1 MMDNM
6 IISGIRIY
14 FPKSEESL
22 PTPVKGM
29 QTFAIRAA
37 GEEQFSVLA
46 FINSRWISPG
56 FPQCES
62 MGKAIMM
69 AVRQSKALWR

>member
-14 FPKSEESL
+14 FPKSEEPL
-22 PTPVKGM
+22 PTPEKGM
-29 QTFAIRAA
+29 QTFAIRDA

-56 FPQCES
+56 LPQCES

-69 AVRQSKALWR
+69 VVRQGKALWR

>member
-14 FPKSEESL
+14 FPKSEEPL

-37 GEEQFSVLA
+37 GEEQFSVFAL
-46 FINSRWISPG
+46 INSRWI
-56 FPQCES
+56 
-62 MGKAIMM
+62 
-69 AVRQSKALWR
+69 

>member
-29 QTFAIRAA
+29 QTFAIMAV

-62 MGKAIMM
+62 MDKAIMIV
-69 AVRQSKALWR
+69 ARKGKELWC